1 MPRIGPSSNR
11 REAMALLHRGWT
23 MRLRRTAGL
32 AAILAGAAVLEGQEA
47 GRGGRFEFA
56 LIGDMPYDARQ
67 EKEFLHV
74 MRAVDAADVAFVVH
88 DGDFWWDGN
97 QWTPEA
103 GGLPPCADET
113 FQDRLALAQRSRH
126 PFVFVAGDNEW
137 TDCHRAKPRA
147 YEPMERL
154 AKLRR
159 MFFAGDTSLGQRTL
173 RLTRQ
178 SEGARYAS
186 FRENA
191 RWTYGDVLFVT
202 LHVVGSNDN
211 AGRTQEMDAE
221 HAERTAANL
230 DWMRQGFELAARGG
244 SRAIV
249 LVAQADPRFENSWP
263 PEVQQRYMLAG
274 LGMKSPETR
283 RPTGFDSFVAALE
296 RETLAFGKPV
306 VYVHGDTHLFRVDKP
321 LYGSTSRRIIEN
333 FTRVATFGHPDAH
346 WVRGIVDPAD
356 PQVLSFRQEIVEEN
370 RVRH

>member
-1 MPRIGPSSNR
+1 
-11 REAMALLHRGWT
+11 
-23 MRLRRTAGL
+23 MRAV
-32 AAILAGAAVLEGQEA
+32 ILACLVVLLGAGPWARAQGEGPGAARLEFG
-47 GRGGRFEFA
+47 
-56 LIGDMPYDARQ
+56 LIGDLPYDARH
-67 EKEFLHV
+67 EKEFVNV
-74 MRAVDAADVAFVVH
+74 MRAVDAADLAFVVH
-88 DGDFWWDGN
+88 DGDFWWDGRE
-97 QWTPEA
+97 WTPEA

-154 AKLRR
+154 AKLRG
-159 MFFAGDTSLGQRTL
+159 MFFAGDRSLGQRTL
-173 RLTRQ
+173 QLTRQ
-178 SEGARYAS
+178 SEDKRFAS
-186 FRENA
+186 YRENA
-191 RWTYGDVLFVT
+191 RWTWGDVVFVT

-211 AGRTQEMDAE
+211 LGRTPEMDAE

-230 DWMRQGFELAARGG
+230 DWMRQGFALAAR
-244 SRAIV
+244 SAARAIV
-249 LVAQADPRFENSWP
+249 LIAQADPRFENSWP

-283 RPTGFDSFVAALE
+283 RPTGFDSFLAALE
-296 RETLAFGKPV
+296 KETLAFRKPV

-321 LYGSTSRRIIEN
+321 LYGSTSRRIVEN

-356 PQVLSFRQEIVEEN
+356 PQVLSFRQEIVKEN
-370 RVRH
+370 VVRH